1 MDSHVV
7 LWSEISSLVRGLKDL
22 NNAAI
27 QAAGLR
33 VEPAGVH
40 VVSRLAALGPVRL
53 TELATA
59 LGLDPSS
66 VSRQV
71 TAVERAGY
79 VRREPDP
86 SDGRAT
92 RLVLTEKGEEA
103 AASVQVKRAQ
113 ALKVLTPGWSDADLD
128 ELASLL
134 ARLHSDMTAHGHL
147 LTADLGAERETA

>member
-1 MDSHVV
+1 MDSHAG

-27 QAAGLR
+27 AASGLR
-33 VEPAGVH
+33 LEAAGVH
-40 VVSRLAALGPVRL
+40 VLGRLSLLGPVRL
-53 TELATA
+53 TELAAA

-71 TAVERAGY
+71 SAVERAGF

-92 RLVLTEKGEEA
+92 RLVLTDKGRAA
-103 AASVQVKRAQ
+103 AASVQEKRAQ
-113 ALKVLTPGWSDADLD
+113 ALEVLTPGWSDTDL
-128 ELASLL
+128 ERLARQL
-134 ARLHSDMTAHGHL
+134 ARLNNDLTANAHL
-147 LTADLGAERETA
+147 LDAELETA

>member
-1 MDSHVV
+1 M

-22 NNAAI
+22 NNSAI
-27 QAAGLR
+27 ASAGLR
-33 VEPAGVH
+33 LEVAGVH
-40 VVSRLAALGPVRL
+40 VLGRLAALGPVRL

-71 TAVERAGY
+71 SAVERAGY

-92 RLVLTEKGEEA
+92 RLVLTEKGQA
-103 AASVQVKRAQ
+103 AASAVQEKRAH
-113 ALKVLTPGWSDADLD
+113 ALKVLTPSWSDTDLQ
-128 ELASLL
+128 ELADRL
-134 ARLHSDMTAHGHL
+134 ARLNHD
-147 LTADLGAERETA
+147 LTEHADLLGAVLETA

>member
-1 MDSHVV
+1 MDSHAL
-7 LWSEISSLVRGLKDL
+7 LWGEISSLVRGLKDL

-27 QAAGLR
+27 AASGLR
-33 VEPAGVH
+33 LEAAGVH
-40 VVSRLAALGPVRL
+40 VLGRLALLGPVRL

-71 TAVERAGY
+71 SAVEKAGY

-92 RLVLTEKGEEA
+92 RLVLTEQGEAA
-103 AASVQVKRAQ
+103 AASVQEKRAQ
-113 ALKVLTPGWSDADLD
+113 ALKVLTRDWSDADHK
-128 ELASLL
+128 ELAALL
-134 ARLHSDMTAHGHL
+134 ARLNHDLTTNAHL
-147 LTADLGAERETA
+147 LDAVLENA